1 MRNYIISPHADAML
15 YAAMMMQGRELNL
28 PLPLADCK
36 NCQHFA
42 QKDGGHCYMF
52 RESPG
57 THCGQFT
64 ALPPPPNESQT

>member
-15 YAAMMMQGRELNL
+15 FAAMAMQGSELNL

-36 NCQHFA
+36 NCQHS
-42 QKDGGHCYMF
+42 QNNTDGGHCYMF
-52 RESPG
+52 KESPG

-64 ALPPPPNESQT
+64 PQPAKELNQ